1 MAQTIG
7 SIDLASLKNLRDD
20 VTQYFWFESDSS
32 SAWGSGAHVTL
43 YPESQFTDST
53 SPNYMKGQNI
63 IMNTDGFSI
72 RNGGL
77 PMMVLDNDSLDFN
90 AIDTSLGTYTTMA
103 TFGLNGV
110 QIGQING
117 GNFVIDGNGMQM
129 RDGNQ
134 NVLANFSLNEVQ
146 IGASNES
153 NITITGNGILGNS
166 SVGNMFGIYPD
177 GTSISRSIST
187 YVYMYDQYTP
197 TIETIDLLDNIS
209 NGNTF
214 TAKITPRR
222 SSYTTSGT
230 YTLTKGTPQT
240 INAPVNYN
248 YAKLTYDGDKTI
260 EFGWVS
266 GVMWYDVEIKVV
278 TTTPAPYYTFGYRE
292 DDSTNGAFSM
302 SIGVNNE
309 PSGNYTFTHGA
320 DLVADHALQFAIG
333 RWNDYLS
340 ATDALFIIGNGTA
353 LQRSNALI
361 VDWGGVTRIAGS
373 LFTQCNDN
381 STGGYEF
388 SRKASNH
395 IVIGGY
401 HVCWGRET
409 ISHTGSGYKEVQ
421 VTLPY
426 TYTSAPYCFASY
438 GNRPTGG
445 APRTAYSTQSN
456 LAGNKIYVGSYA
468 TGSVDAYVNW
478 MTIGV

>member
-1 MAQTIG
+1 MT
-7 SIDLASLKNLRDD
+7 K
-20 VTQYFWFESDSS
+20 
-32 SAWGSGAHVTL
+32 
-43 YPESQFTDST
+43 
-53 SPNYMKGQNI
+53 NI

-77 PMMVLDNDSLDFN
+77 PMMVLDYNSLDFN
-90 AIDTSLGTYTTMA
+90 AIDTSLGTYVTMA

-129 RDGNQ
+129 RDGNR

-166 SVGNMFGIYPD
+166 SIGNMFGIYPD

-187 YVYMYDQYTP
+187 YVYMYDQYNP
-197 TIETIDLLDNIS
+197 VIETIDLLDNIS

-214 TAKITPRR
+214 TAKITPRH

-266 GVMWYDVEIKVV
+266 DVMWYDVEIKVV

-340 ATDALFIIGNGTA
+340 ATNSLFIIGNGTA
-353 LQRSNALI
+353 LQRSNALT
-361 VDWGGVTRIAGS
+361 VDWDGNITINNHDSEIGHVYSASKSVAISNTTIDHNTDGASLTLSAGV
-373 LFTQCNDN
+373 
-381 STGGYEF
+381 Y
-388 SRKASNH
+388 
-395 IVIGGY
+395 IVIGQWHFNTRTTTGTTNSAIRLY
-401 HVCWGRET
+401 RSGSSDNIAHTRVMAGDGNWNSLQCTAIVELTSTETVKVCGATSR
-409 ISHTGSGYKEVQ
+409 
-421 VTLPY
+421 PY
-426 TYTSAPYCFASY
+426 T
-438 GNRPTGG
+438 
-445 APRTAYSTQSN
+445 TAQGTYIN
-456 LAGNKIYVGSYA
+456 AIRIK
-468 TGSVDAYVNW
+468 
-478 MTIGV
+478 